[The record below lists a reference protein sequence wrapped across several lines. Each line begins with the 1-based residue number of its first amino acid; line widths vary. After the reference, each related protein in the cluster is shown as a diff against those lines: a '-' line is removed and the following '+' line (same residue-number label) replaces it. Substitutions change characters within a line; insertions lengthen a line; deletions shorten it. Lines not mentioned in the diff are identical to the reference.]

1 MPEQMGSVGGR
12 VTSYDTERERG
23 RHEEGVASPE
33 GKGDR
38 RERRDDEVQLA
49 AAAVLYTQGEAGE
62 ADNLQRPIVVSPRS
76 LAQEV
81 QFDFG
86 LSIML
91 VRATSNIELSRPLM
105 VLFSEENT
113 S

>member
-1 MPEQMGSVGGR
+1 MVLEAESPHTTPSA
-12 VTSYDTERERG
+12 RETDMRG
-23 RHEEGVASPE
+23 KSPVLR
-33 GKGDR
+33 GDDDR